1 MSATQAPELPYVMT
15 TPGARWCGAGRS
27 LDFLAGYRM
36 WPGEVNRK
44 VAGDPAATPRLMSQ
58 TAGAAV

>member
-1 MSATQAPELPYVMT
+1 MT

-44 VAGDPAATPRLMSQ
+44 VAGIPAAAPRLMSQ
-58 TAGAAV
+58 TAGDAV